1 MTNRD
6 IRIIRV
12 AETDREIDECFPVMA
27 QLRPHLER
35 SEFVA
40 RVRRQMAGGYR
51 LAYLLEED
59 TVRAVAGYRILENLA
74 WGRFLYVDDLV
85 TDEAARSQGH
95 GKALLAWLA
104 ERARQEGCAQ
114 LHLDSG
120 HHRKDAHRF
129 YLREGMDLASYHFL
143 RKLGDDRD

>member
-1 MTNRD
+1 M
-6 IRIIRV
+6 IRIAATNDDIAR
-12 AETDREIDECFPVMA
+12 CFPVMA
-27 QLRPHLER
+27 QLRPHLTPD
-35 SEFVA
+35 EFLT
-40 RVRRQMAGGYR
+40 RVRRQMEAGYR
-51 LAYLLEED
+51 LALIEENGS
-59 TVRAVAGYRILENLA
+59 VNSVAGYRILENLA

-95 GKALLAWLA
+95 GKALLAWLT